1 MTTYLTRLD
10 KSKREQLIKEIQNME
25 MFDELTYCI
34 GDGDRDLNYVI
45 KLNQGYLFKAK
56 YADNYVYISEVDF
69 V

>member
-10 KSKREQLIKEIQNME
+10 KSKREKLIKEIQNME
-25 MFDELTYCI
+25 MFDELAYCI
-34 GDGDRDLNYVI
+34 EDRGFDLNYVI

-56 YADNYVYISEVDF
+56 YAGNYVYISEADF

>member
-1 MTTYLTRLD
+1 MTTYLAHLD

-25 MFDELTYCI
+25 MFDELAYCI
-34 GDGDRDLNYVI
+34 EDRDHDLNYVI

-56 YADNYVYISEVDF
+56 YADNYVYISEADF

>member
-1 MTTYLTRLD
+1 MAISLQKLD
-10 KSKREQLIKEIQNME
+10 KGDREHLVKEIEKME
-25 MFDELTYCI
+25 IFDELAYCI
-34 GDGDRDLNYVI
+34 EDGDFDLNYVI

>member
-1 MTTYLTRLD
+1 MTTSLTHIG

-25 MFDELTYCI
+25 IFDELAYCI
-34 GDGDRDLNYVI
+34 EDRDYDLNYVI
-45 KLNQGYLFKAK
+45 RLNQGYLFKAK